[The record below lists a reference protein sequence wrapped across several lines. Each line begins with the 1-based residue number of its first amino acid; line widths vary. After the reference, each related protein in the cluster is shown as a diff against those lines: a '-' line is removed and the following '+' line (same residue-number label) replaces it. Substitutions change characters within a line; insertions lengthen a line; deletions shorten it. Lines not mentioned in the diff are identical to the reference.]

1 MEQGERRTE
10 WRGPGVGLLE
20 VLVAVAVSVALG
32 AGVLVGFGALSGPG
46 GADAIAPLFIALY
59 GALIAGIAAG
69 VLVGRRG
76 FASVGLVGTTWRWVL
91 IGVGIALLSRLL
103 TFVIVPVYI
112 LITGDATNPQ
122 QGLFRDLLGSSAA
135 QLALF
140 ALAIGLLAPLAEELF
155 FRGMVFGWLRR
166 WGFWLAA
173 LVSAGLFGLAHGVNV
188 VLPASF
194 ALGLLNALAYE
205 RSGSIW
211 PAIVS
216 HVTFNGTSVL
226 ALLALSRMDVPGL

>member
-1 MEQGERRTE
+1 MNNEGHKRGRR
-10 WRGPGVGLLE
+10 GVGLVG
-20 VLVAVAVSVALG
+20 VLVAVAVTVALG
-32 AGVLVGFGALSGPG
+32 AGVLAGFGALSGAGEAP
-46 GADAIAPLFIALY
+46 APLFVALY
-59 GALIAGIAAG
+59 GVFIVGISAG
-69 VLVGRRG
+69 VLAGRGG

-91 IGVGIALLSRLL
+91 IGVGFAFLSRLL
-103 TFVIVPVYI
+103 TFVLVPIYI

-122 QGLFRDLLGSSAA
+122 QGLFRDFLGSSAL
-135 QLALF
+135 QLSLF
-140 ALAIGLLAPLAEELF
+140 ALAIGLLAPFAEELF

-173 LVSAGLFGLAHGVNV
+173 LVSAGLFGLAHGVNI

-216 HVTFNGTSVL
+216 HATFNGTSLL
-226 ALLALSRMDVPGL
+226 ALLALSRMNVPGL